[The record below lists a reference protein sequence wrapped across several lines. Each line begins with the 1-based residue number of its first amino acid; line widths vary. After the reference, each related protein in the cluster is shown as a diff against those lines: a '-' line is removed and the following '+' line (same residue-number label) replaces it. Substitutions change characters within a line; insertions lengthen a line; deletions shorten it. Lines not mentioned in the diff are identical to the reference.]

1 MAEIGPELPG
11 TATIYLIS
19 LNSVIALQ
27 GILSFPQ
34 HQRIRKMLRSQAEL
48 VAPCDP
54 NALLL
59 ILLDGTYQEASA

>member
-1 MAEIGPELPG
+1 MVAPP
-11 TATIYLIS
+11 AQSVYLIS

-34 HQRIRKMLRSQAEL
+34 HQCIRKMLRSQAEL
-48 VAPCDP
+48 VAPYDP

-59 ILLDGTYQEASA
+59 ILLDGTYQEATA